1 MNNEDYTRT
10 ARFKALAPGLAWL
23 PRFIRDKL
31 TPALVGSALTFLFGA
46 LAYFFNSP
54 QKDIA
59 RVQESVTELKQA
71 VDQVLTLSQHNET
84 TQADLRRQVADMAK
98 QFDLEQARWVRIDTV
113 AELPPHAR
121 KVYKATK

>member
-71 VDQVLTLSQHNET
+71 VDQVLTLSNKNDKQSAVMSTQISELT
-84 TQADLRRQVADMAK
+84 TKVDHQQ
-98 QFDLEQARWVRIDTV
+98 ERWERIDSV
-113 AELPPHAR
+113 AESPPHAR
-121 KVYKATK
+121 RHK